1 MIFDTHAHYNDKQFD
16 ADRDELLS
24 SMSEQNVGTIVNV
37 GASFQDC
44 KDGVALAKKYPFVYA
59 AIGLHPDDVGELEA
73 AEPVGSA
80 GESGVVKDAVSGCEA
95 GDAAGQSGNAVFEWL
110 RKTAE
115 NETKVVAIGE
125 IGLDYHWNV
134 EPHDI
139 QEKWFRRQLDLAEA
153 LNLPVSVHSRDAA
166 EDTLR
171 ILKEYAGRITAVMH
185 CYSYSPELAEEY
197 VKLGYYFGVGGVV
210 TFKNGKKLKRTV
222 EAVPMDRILLET
234 DCPYLAP
241 DPYRGKLNQSGYID
255 FVAAEIARL
264 KGLTKEEVIAV
275 TEENAKRFFRLTDVQ
290 GD

>member
-44 KDGVALAKKYPFVYA
+44 KDGVALARKYPFVYA
-59 AIGLHPDDVGELEA
+59 AVGLHPDDVGELEA
-73 AEPVGSA
+73 AEPAVAGPADAGVEVAGQA
-80 GESGVVKDAVSGCEA
+80 GESGNVVFD
-95 GDAAGQSGNAVFEWL
+95 WI

-115 NETKVVAIGE
+115 TDSKVVAIGE

-134 EPHDI
+134 ETHDV
-139 QEKWFRRQLDLAEA
+139 QEKWFRRQLDLAEE

-222 EAVPMDRILLET
+222 EAVPMERILLET

-241 DPYRGKLNQSGYID
+241 DPYRGKRNHSGYID
-255 FVAAEIARL
+255 YVAAEIASL
-264 KGLTKEEVIAV
+264 KGLTKEEVIAI
-275 TEENAKRFFRLTDVQ
+275 TEANAKRFFNME
-290 GD
+290 

>member
-44 KDGVALAKKYPFVYA
+44 KDGVALARKYPFVYA
-59 AIGLHPDDVGELEA
+59 AVGLHPDDVGELEA
-73 AEPVGSA
+73 AEP
-80 GESGVVKDAVSGCEA
+80 
-95 GDAAGQSGNAVFEWL
+95 GDAGVAVDVCVGGKATGRTGESGNAVFDWI
-110 RKTAE
+110 RGTAKTE
-115 NETKVVAIGE
+115 PKVVAIGE
-125 IGLDYHWNV
+125 IGLNYHWNV
-134 EPHDI
+134 ETHDI
-139 QEKWFRRQLDLAEA
+139 QEKWFKRQLDLAEE
-153 LNLPVSVHSRDAA
+153 LNLPVSIHSRDAA

-171 ILKEYAGRITAVMH
+171 IMKEYAGRITAVMH

-222 EAVPMDRILLET
+222 EAVPMERILLET

-241 DPYRGKLNQSGYID
+241 DPYRGKRNHSGYID
-255 FVAAEIARL
+255 YVAAEIARL
-264 KGLTKEEVIAV
+264 KGMTKEEVIAV
-275 TEENAKRFFRLTDVQ
+275 TEENAKRFFRL
-290 GD
+290 G

>member
-44 KDGVALAKKYPFVYA
+44 KDGVALARKYPFVYA
-59 AIGLHPDDVGELEA
+59 AVGLHPDDVGELEA
-73 AEPVGSA
+73 AEPAVAGPADAGVEVAGQA
-80 GESGVVKDAVSGCEA
+80 GE
-95 GDAAGQSGNAVFEWL
+95 SGNAVFDWI

-115 NETKVVAIGE
+115 TDPKVVAIGE

-134 EPHDI
+134 ETHDV
-139 QEKWFRRQLDLAEA
+139 QEKWFRRQLDLAEE

-171 ILKEYAGRITAVMH
+171 IMREYAGRITAVMH

-197 VKLGYYFGVGGVV
+197 VKRGYYFGVGGVV

-222 EAVPMDRILLET
+222 EAVPMERILLET

-241 DPYRGKLNQSGYID
+241 DPYRGKRNHSGYID
-255 FVAAEIARL
+255 YVAAEIASL
-264 KGLTKEEVIAV
+264 KGLTKEEVIAI
-275 TEENAKRFFRLTDVQ
+275 TEANAKRFFNME
-290 GD
+290 

>member
-44 KDGVALAKKYPFVYA
+44 KDGVALARKYPFVYA
-59 AIGLHPDDVGELEA
+59 AVGLHPDDVGELEA
-73 AEPVGSA
+73 AEPAGAGVAIDACAGIETA
-80 GESGVVKDAVSGCEA
+80 GRTGESG
-95 GDAAGQSGNAVFEWL
+95 NLVFDWI

-115 NETKVVAIGE
+115 TEPKVVAIGE

-134 EPHDI
+134 ETHDI
-139 QEKWFRRQLDLAEA
+139 QEKWFRRQLDLAEE

-222 EAVPMDRILLET
+222 EAVPMERILLET

-241 DPYRGKLNQSGYID
+241 DPYRGKRNHSGYID
-255 FVAAEIARL
+255 YVAAEIASL
-264 KGLTKEEVIAV
+264 KGLTKEEVIAI
-275 TEENAKRFFRLTDVQ
+275 TEANAKRFFRL
-290 GD
+290 G

>member
-44 KDGVALAKKYPFVYA
+44 KDGVALARKYPFVYA
-59 AIGLHPDDVGELEA
+59 AVGLHPDDVGELEA
-73 AEPVGSA
+73 AEPAVAGPADAGVEVAGQA
-80 GESGVVKDAVSGCEA
+80 GE
-95 GDAAGQSGNAVFEWL
+95 SGNAVFDWI

-115 NETKVVAIGE
+115 TDPKVVAIGE

-134 EPHDI
+134 ETHDV
-139 QEKWFRRQLDLAEA
+139 QEKWFRRQLDLAEE

-222 EAVPMDRILLET
+222 EAVPMERILLET

-241 DPYRGKLNQSGYID
+241 DPYRGKRNHSGYID
-255 FVAAEIARL
+255 YVAAEIASL
-264 KGLTKEEVIAV
+264 KGLTKEEVIAI
-275 TEENAKRFFRLTDVQ
+275 TEANAKRFFNME
-290 GD
+290 

>member
-1 MIFDTHAHYNDKQFD
+1 MAIFDTHAHYNDKQFD

-44 KDGVALAKKYPFVYA
+44 KDGVALAWKYPFIYA
-59 AIGLHPDDVGELEA
+59 AVGLHPDDVGELEA
-73 AEPVGSA
+73 AEPAVAGPADAGVEAADQA
-80 GESGVVKDAVSGCEA
+80 GE
-95 GDAAGQSGNAVFEWL
+95 SGNAVFDWI

-115 NETKVVAIGE
+115 TDPKVVAIGE

-134 EPHDI
+134 ETHDV
-139 QEKWFRRQLDLAEA
+139 QEKWFRRQLDLAEK

-222 EAVPMDRILLET
+222 EAVPMERILLET

-241 DPYRGKLNQSGYID
+241 DPYRGKRNQSGYID
-255 FVAAEIARL
+255 YVAAEIASL

-275 TEENAKRFFRLTDVQ
+275 TEANARRFFNME
-290 GD
+290 

>member
-44 KDGVALAKKYPFVYA
+44 KDGLALAKKYPFVYA
-59 AIGLHPDDVGELEA
+59 AVGLHPDDVGELEA
-73 AEPVGSA
+73 DSHIYDWL
-80 GESGVVKDAVSGCEA
+80 KN
-95 GDAAGQSGNAVFEWL
+95 AARTEEKA
-110 RKTAE
+110 
-115 NETKVVAIGE
+115 VAIGE

-139 QEKWFRRQLDLAEA
+139 QEKWFRRQLDLAVE
-153 LNLPVSVHSRDAA
+153 LSLPVSVHSRDAA

-171 ILKEYAGRITAVMH
+171 VLREYAGKIRAVMH

-197 VKLGYYFGVGGVV
+197 IRLGYHIGVGGVV

-222 EAVPMDRILLET
+222 ENIPAERILLET

-241 DPYRGKLNQSGYID
+241 DPYRGKRNQSGYIHY
-255 FVAAEIARL
+255 VAEEVARL
-264 KGLTKEEVIAV
+264 KGMDKEEVIDL
-275 TEENAKRFFRLTDVQ
+275 TEKNAKEFF
-290 GD
+290 GI

>member
-37 GASFQDC
+37 GASFEDC

-59 AIGLHPDDVGELEA
+59 AVGLHPDDVGELEA
-73 AEPVGSA
+73 AES
-80 GESGVVKDAVSGCEA
+80 ESGNDVFKWIRETAVTEP
-95 GDAAGQSGNAVFEWL
+95 
-110 RKTAE
+110 
-115 NETKVVAIGE
+115 KVVAIGE

-134 EPHDI
+134 ESHDI
-139 QEKWFRRQLDLAEA
+139 QEKWFRRQLDLAEE
-153 LNLPVSVHSRDAA
+153 LSLPVSVHSRDAA

-197 VKLGYYFGVGGVV
+197 VKLGYYFGIGGVV
-210 TFKNGKKLKRTV
+210 TFKNGKKLKRTA
-222 EAVPMDRILLET
+222 EIVPMDRILLET

-241 DPYRGKLNQSGYID
+241 DPYRGKRNQSGYID
-255 FVAAEIARL
+255 YVAAEIARL
-264 KGLTKEEVIAV
+264 KGLTKEDVIAV
-275 TEENAKRFFRLTDVQ
+275 TEANAKRFFGLE
-290 GD
+290 

>member
-44 KDGVALAKKYPFVYA
+44 KDGVALARKYTFVYA
-59 AIGLHPDDVGELEA
+59 AVGLHPDDVGELEA
-73 AEPVGSA
+73 AEPA
-80 GESGVVKDAVSGCEA
+80 GEGPADAGVEV
-95 GDAAGQSGNAVFEWL
+95 AGQAGESGNAVFDWI

-115 NETKVVAIGE
+115 TDPKVVAIGE

-134 EPHDI
+134 ETHDV
-139 QEKWFRRQLDLAEA
+139 QEKWFRRQLDLAEE

-171 ILKEYAGRITAVMH
+171 IMREYAGRITAVMH

-222 EAVPMDRILLET
+222 EAVPMERILLET

-241 DPYRGKLNQSGYID
+241 DPYRGKRNHSGYID
-255 FVAAEIARL
+255 YVAAEIASL
-264 KGLTKEEVIAV
+264 KGLTKEEVIAI
-275 TEENAKRFFRLTDVQ
+275 TEANAKRFFNME
-290 GD
+290 

>member
-37 GASFQDC
+37 GASFSDC
-44 KDGVALAKKYPFVYA
+44 KNGLALAKKYSFVYA
-59 AIGLHPDDVGELEA
+59 AVGLHPDDVGELEA
-73 AEPVGSA
+73 AEPDTDSRT
-80 GESGVVKDAVSGCEA
+80 GESG
-95 GDAAGQSGNAVFEWL
+95 NPVFDWL

-115 NETKVVAIGE
+115 TEPKVVAIGE

-134 EPHDI
+134 ESSDI
-139 QEKWFRRQLDLAEA
+139 QEKWFRRQLDLAEE
-153 LNLPVSVHSRDAA
+153 LSLPVSIHSRDAA

-185 CYSYSPELAEEY
+185 CYSYSPELAKEY
-197 VKLGYYFGVGGVV
+197 IKLGYYIGVGGVV

-222 EAVPMDRILLET
+222 EDVPLDRILLET

-241 DPYRGKLNQSGYID
+241 DPFRGKRNQSGYID
-255 FVAAEIARL
+255 YVAAEIARL
-264 KGLTKEEVIAV
+264 KGVTKEEVIAV
-275 TEENAKRFFRLTDVQ
+275 TEENAKRFFGLE
-290 GD
+290 

>member
-44 KDGVALAKKYPFVYA
+44 KDGVALARKYPFVYA
-59 AIGLHPDDVGELEA
+59 AVGLHPDDVGELEA
-73 AEPVGSA
+73 AEPAVAGPADAGVEVAGQA
-80 GESGVVKDAVSGCEA
+80 GESG
-95 GDAAGQSGNAVFEWL
+95 NTVFDWI

-115 NETKVVAIGE
+115 TDPKVVAIGE

-134 EPHDI
+134 ETHDV
-139 QEKWFRRQLDLAEA
+139 QEKWFRRQLDLAEE
-153 LNLPVSVHSRDAA
+153 LNLPVSIHSRDAA

-171 ILKEYAGRITAVMH
+171 IMKEYAGRITAVMH

-222 EAVPMDRILLET
+222 EAVPMERILLET

-241 DPYRGKLNQSGYID
+241 DPYRGKRNHSGYID
-255 FVAAEIARL
+255 YVAAEIASL
-264 KGLTKEEVIAV
+264 KGLSKEEVIAI
-275 TEENAKRFFRLTDVQ
+275 TEANAKRFFNME
-290 GD
+290 

>member
-44 KDGVALAKKYPFVYA
+44 KDGVALARKYPFVYA
-59 AIGLHPDDVGELEA
+59 AVGLHPDDVGELEA
-73 AEPVGSA
+73 AEPLVAGKALEPLVA
-80 GESGVVKDAVSGCEA
+80 GEVSVAADVTGEVKT
-95 GDAAGQSGNAVFEWL
+95 SGNAVYDWL
-110 RKTAE
+110 KNTAE
-115 NETKVVAIGE
+115 TEQKVVAIGE

-134 EPHDI
+134 ETHDV
-139 QEKWFRRQLDLAEA
+139 QEKWFRRLLDLAEE

-171 ILKEYAGRITAVMH
+171 IMKEYAGRITAVMH

-222 EAVPMDRILLET
+222 EAVPMERILLET

-241 DPYRGKLNQSGYID
+241 DPYRGKRNQSGYID
-255 FVAAEIARL
+255 YVAAEIASL

-275 TEENAKRFFRLTDVQ
+275 TEANARRFFNME
-290 GD
+290 